1 MDNLDDEQRLTL
13 GLSNK
18 EFTDLI
24 FGPHIEAMGVK
35 KCEVISI
42 FRSKAQRQY
51 SENEISAKE
60 AHNRLVDALS
70 DSKKE
75 METKAQQR
83 DWNNDSTS

>member
-1 MDNLDDEQRLTL
+1 MEFSDERL
-13 GLSNK
+13 NR
-18 EFTDLI
+18 LI
-24 FGPHIEAMGVK
+24 FGPHIEAMGVE

-42 FRSKAQRQY
+42 FRSKAQREY

-70 DSKKE
+70 DYETE
-75 METKAQQR
+75 MKNEAQQR